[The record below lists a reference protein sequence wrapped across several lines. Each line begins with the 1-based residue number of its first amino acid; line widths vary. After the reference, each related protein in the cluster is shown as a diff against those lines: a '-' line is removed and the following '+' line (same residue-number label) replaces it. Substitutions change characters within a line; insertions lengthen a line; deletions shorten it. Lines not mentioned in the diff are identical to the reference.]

1 MALDAG
7 NNDCTSG
14 LSKRCYD
21 KVAALWLAN
30 FGWDLTAQTATV
42 QQQWKDVFFGLSE
55 AVVEELEANAE
66 LDSAVATIETTD
78 SGLQRD
84 ADGANPDC
92 LGPSAQKTLTVTG
105 GIT

>member
-1 MALDAG
+1 MGLNAG
-7 NNDCTSG
+7 NADCTTG
-14 LSKRCYD
+14 LSKRFYD
-21 KVAALWLAN
+21 KLAAKWSP
-30 FGWDLTAQTATV
+30 WVPTQE
-42 QQQWKDVFFGLSE
+42 WKDVCHSFAE

-84 ADGANPDC
+84 PGTSTDC
-92 LGPSAQKTLTVTG
+92 LGPSSQKTIAVTG

>member
-7 NNDCTSG
+7 NADCTSG
-14 LSKRCYD
+14 LSKRVYD
-21 KVAALWLAN
+21 NLCARWLAS
-30 FGWDLTAQTATV
+30 FGWDLTAATATI
-42 QQQWKDVFFGLSE
+42 QTQWKDVCYSLSKG
-55 AVVEELEANAE
+55 VVDEFEANAE